1 MKFYI
6 LKAANQLFLY
16 GIFFFATS
24 ILGNQVRGQ
33 DTAQPRGMTAE
44 EYKIARAITV
54 EDPDHDTYIKLED
67 GKYVLDRYE
76 MKPPYFITG
85 ESGVKKRI
93 DLYKLVDR
101 ASMAELGLVAF
112 FTNVDAATTFN
123 LVIPNMA
130 TSGEVW
136 NLYFDD
142 IHQHDREEKDVALKM
157 SYILS
162 KEVAYLMQKSS
173 GVDMS
178 AMDAAGSDYDFCF
191 PSTALVTLADGSMKK
206 IADITAG
213 DALITYE
220 NNEMITTKVVAVSIH
235 QKAAIKLSKV
245 ILLAEATLT
254 AAVNADESYVASV
267 AELVAT
273 GNHPVMTEAGRKT
286 IATLKLGDVLY
297 RHHPMTNALEKY
309 KVAFTTHDFDT
320 TSTVYNLTTEAGSYL
335 VEGVM
340 VLGK

>member
-1 MKFYI
+1 MNFHI
-6 LKAANQLFLY
+6 LISESRKVGYFILFLMASL
-16 GIFFFATS
+16 FSATAWAQ
-24 ILGNQVRGQ
+24 N
-33 DTAQPRGMTAE
+33 TAQPRGMTAE
-44 EYKIARAITV
+44 EYKIAREVTV
-54 EDPDHDTYIKLED
+54 EDLDHDTYIKLAD

-85 ESGVKKRI
+85 DSGVKKRI

-101 ASMAELGLVAF
+101 ASMDELGLVAF
-112 FTNVDAATTFN
+112 FTNIDAGSTFN

-130 TSGEVW
+130 TAGEVW

-173 GVDMS
+173 GIDMS
-178 AMDAAGSDYDFCF
+178 AMDQAGSDYDFCF
-191 PSTALVTLADGSMKK
+191 PAQAMVTMADGSKKK
-206 IADITAG
+206 IAEVVAD
-213 DALITYE
+213 DVVVTYE
-220 NNEMITTKVVAVSIH
+220 ANELTPTKVVSVSVH
-235 QKAAIKLSKV
+235 KKADIKLSKV
-245 ILLAEATLT
+245 ILIPEVTLT
-254 AAVNADESYVASV
+254 ATVNTDESYATSIV
-267 AELVAT
+267 ELVAT

-286 IATLKLGDVLY
+286 IETLKPGDVLY
-297 RHHPMTNALEKY
+297 RHYPMTNALEKY
-309 KVAFTTHDFDT
+309 KVGFTAHSFDT

-335 VEGVM
+335 VDDVM

>member
-1 MKFYI
+1 MNFQILISESRKFG
-6 LKAANQLFLY
+6 Y
-16 GIFFFATS
+16 GILFIIASLFS
-24 ILGNQVRGQ
+24 ITAWAQ
-33 DTAQPRGMTAE
+33 DTSQPRGMTAE
-44 EYKIARAITV
+44 EYKIAREVTV
-54 EDPDHDTYIKLED
+54 EDLDHDTYVKLAD

-85 ESGVKKRI
+85 DSGVKKRI

-101 ASMAELGLVAF
+101 ASMGELGLIAF
-112 FTNVDAATTFN
+112 FTNVEAGETFN

-191 PSTALVTLADGSMKK
+191 PAQALVTMADGSMKK
-206 IADITAG
+206 IADIEGG
-213 DALITYE
+213 DAVITYE
-220 NNEMITTKVVAVSIH
+220 ANEKVTTKVVSVSVH
-235 QKAAIKLSKV
+235 KKADIKLSKV
-245 ILLAEATLT
+245 ILIPEVTLT
-254 AAVNADESYVASV
+254 ATVSFDDSYVTSV
-267 AELVAT
+267 VELVAT

-286 IATLKLGDVLY
+286 IETLKPGDVMY

-309 KVAFTTHDFDT
+309 KVGFTAHDFDT

-335 VEGVM
+335 VDDVM
-340 VLGK
+340 ILGK